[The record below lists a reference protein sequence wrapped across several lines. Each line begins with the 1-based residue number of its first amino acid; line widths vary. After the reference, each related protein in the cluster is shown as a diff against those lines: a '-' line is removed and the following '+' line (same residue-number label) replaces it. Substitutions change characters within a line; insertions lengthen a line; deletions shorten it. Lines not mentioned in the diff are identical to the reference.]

1 MTSLTKEV
9 DTRAKPYRT
18 VEQAAQSY
26 HGAIDEGAAAESRRG
41 STSLARAA
49 YLVLVNSLASM
60 VIFALYLISI
70 ESLISIALSAG
81 LTIYAYQQTE
91 NKDEFNGNIMNWVLL
106 SFAVVTPITAVIG
119 MAFTRRENALRD
131 LANLRATL
139 LQLYIAHAIWDWSTK
154 PGDLVHSGRT
164 NSTVDWREHSDL
176 VLQDLFGI
184 ASDATHYL
192 TLPTSSRARHKIF
205 PMYQNEAKLI
215 QGKAAGS
222 FKTMN
227 ARFAKLSQH
236 CEVLKREGM
245 PGNESSRIRQWER
258 DCSQYFERLR
268 MIKNYRTPQALRSF
282 SRLFSIFLP
291 PFYAPFYA
299 QVAHELNSLGT
310 GVAFAVITSLALT
323 SLFEAIYQLEDPFVR
338 MSVLDGIYLEQ
349 LLIRDLVPDLL
360 QLRQIYF
367 ADAPDFDSYPRPV
380 QDIRSSAVR
389 LVSE

>member
-1 MTSLTKEV
+1 MTSLPKEV
-9 DTRAKPYRT
+9 DRSSKPYET
-18 VEQAAQSY
+18 VEHIAQSY
-26 HGAIDEGAAAESRRG
+26 HGGIDEDAATESRRG
-41 STSLARAA
+41 ESSSSLGRAA
-49 YLVLVNSLASM
+49 YLVVVNSLASII
-60 VIFALYLISI
+60 IFGLYLISI
-70 ESLISIALSAG
+70 ESLISIALSVG
-81 LTIYAYQQTE
+81 LTLYVYRETE
-91 NKDEFNGNIMNWVLL
+91 EKDEFNGNIMNWVLL
-106 SFAVVTPITAVIG
+106 SFAVVTPITAVIS

-131 LANLRATL
+131 LGNLRATL
-139 LQLYIAHAIWDWSTK
+139 LQMYIAHASWDWDSK
-154 PGDLVHSGRT
+154 PKPSGRAQ
-164 NSTVDWREHSDL
+164 SDVDWRKHCDA
-176 VLQDLFGI
+176 VLQQLFGI

-192 TLPTSSRARHKIF
+192 TLPTCSRARHKIF

-215 QGKAAGS
+215 LSKAANS
-222 FKTMN
+222 FRSMN
-227 ARFAKLSQH
+227 ARYAKLSQC

-258 DCSQYFERLR
+258 DSLQYFERLR

-310 GVAFAVITSLALT
+310 GIAFAVITSLALT
-323 SLFEAIYQLEDPFVR
+323 SLFEAIYQLEDPFVPG
-338 MSVLDGIYLEQ
+338 SVLDGIYLEQ

-367 ADAPDFDSYPRPV
+367 PEAPNFDAHPKPFQHGGAST
-380 QDIRSSAVR
+380 VR